1 MVRRVGSAAID
12 ANSLVKHVTD
22 VRMACLCPVNDV
34 AGGDERLSDE

>member
-1 MVRRVGSAAID
+1 MMRSVGPVALGAH
-12 ANSLVKHVTD
+12 SLAKHVTD